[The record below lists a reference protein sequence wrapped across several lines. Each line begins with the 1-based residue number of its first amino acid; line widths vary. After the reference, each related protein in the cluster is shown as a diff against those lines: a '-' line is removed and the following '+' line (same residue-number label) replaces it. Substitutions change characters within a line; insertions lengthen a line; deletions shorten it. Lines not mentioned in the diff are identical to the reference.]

1 VAISEVGVQPH
12 VRLTEEFTKTAEL
25 LQRSTVQVR
34 SGRWGGGSGVI
45 WSPDGLIVT
54 NAHVAHGPR
63 AAVELWD
70 GRQFESDVIGAD
82 PRRDVAALRVD
93 AHDLPAAPIGDS
105 DALRVGQ
112 LVVAVGNPL
121 GLSGA
126 LTVGIVHAI
135 APIRR
140 NRQTWVQA
148 DVRLAPGNSGGPLA
162 DVQGRVLGINSM
174 IAGGLGLA
182 VPSNAVAAFLRG
194 TEQRPRLGVMLQPVV
209 VRLQRQEIAGMLV
222 LETLPDSPAAGAGL
236 IMGDVL
242 IGSGGRFFGEAA
254 DLATVLNDIGVGGI
268 VHLDVLRGGAHITR
282 DVIVGTASGGSRH
295 GDQSQGSSTE
305 GGAEAA

>member
-1 VAISEVGVQPH
+1 VAISHVASQPG
-12 VRLTEEFTKTAEL
+12 VRLTEEFTRAAEL

-45 WSPDGLIVT
+45 WRPDGLIVT
-54 NAHVAHGPR
+54 NAHVVRGPR
-63 AAVELWD
+63 AAIELWD
-70 GRQFESDVIGAD
+70 GRQLEGEVVGAD
-82 PRRDVAALRVD
+82 PRRDLAAVRVAARN
-93 AHDLPAAPIGDS
+93 LPAAPIGDS

-140 NRQTWVQA
+140 DRQTWVQA

-182 VPSNAVAAFLRG
+182 VPSNAVETFLRG
-194 TEQRPRLGVMLQPVV
+194 SEQRPQLGVVLQPVQV
-209 VRLQRQEIAGMLV
+209 HVQAQQVAGMLI
-222 LETLPDSPAAGAGL
+222 LETVAGSPAETAGL
-236 IMGDVL
+236 IIGDIL
-242 IGSGGRFFGEAA
+242 IGSGGRYFGEPS
-254 DLATVLNDIGVGGI
+254 DLAGVLHAIGAGGI
-268 VHLDVLRGGAHITR
+268 VHLDILRGGTRITR
-282 DVIVGTASGGSRH
+282 DVTIGGSET
-295 GDQSQGSSTE
+295 GLDD
-305 GGAEAA
+305 AEAA